1 MKRFTKKYR
10 NILALTALAAPLL
23 YGCSDELFPD
33 GEGNGAS
40 ADKGL
45 VIYVPKV
52 AADATPAAATRA
64 GGVMDFNGDEGE
76 INSLYLF
83 AYPKDGGERTSIN
96 LKEEVAT
103 VADAPEG
110 YEGYKLDLATGTY
123 RLYVAA
129 NVNISD
135 FATITEEDLKNYH
148 LSIGGESA
156 SYLPMSCANSQ
167 MKVSYNGEAGSEN
180 VTDDAGIV
188 INSGAST
195 RVWADL
201 KFAVAK
207 VRVTVLN
214 DLRPD
219 LTDLT
224 STTLTNLA
232 DASALMSGG
241 TVTTELG
248 GGDFSK
254 QGYYQLPEMK
264 DDLLKVDIDNMTAM
278 SGTPVGG
285 DWAWQG
291 VAYVAERLFGGTAT
305 DEPTVNLTFS
315 DNSTKILEIGTKG
328 EGLKRSYFYDYVGT
342 SNGKFKLAVQPWDP
356 VIIAGA
362 LHGPYFLHVDHTKI
376 EKVSGGTPSD
386 IWYESNAQI
395 ECVSPKV
402 TINGNEVDLFSFT
415 VNPEENKI
423 SVSVSPQ
430 IKLKDADKIT
440 DALKYFTIK
449 AGTIEKRIDVGD
461 LDLSE
466 FLTVGVQ
473 NLTIDVREQISSGHY
488 SGSFIIPIRTNLDSF
503 SITDWTDVA
512 GDAVT
517 LCDAD
522 GQKLTSLDNIPA
534 EGGVYNLLVN
544 FKGLNDGLTFWQN
557 TAQITFNVKG
567 TGTDG
572 TEIAK
577 PVTVNVLPAVDK
589 YKIHLYAPGWSNPH
603 IYVYQTLVLPAT
615 HGTYPNAPVG
625 TNDKDDV
632 AALEYSFTGAVA
644 FRGWDV
650 VGKDGANHNDPT
662 ATIVKKTNFCIF
674 TGSPSAGDWE
684 PGTGNWENHYYH
696 MDFCEEYRKNVTCS
710 SCKTDHIDRDW
721 PGIKMQSEGDGWWVF
736 ELSGVAT
743 PGKALIMFTD
753 AKDDHSQNGDN
764 RYPKYGADGSLLP
777 GIPLFDYPS
786 REGWFDVTDPNPHF
800 STTKPKFE
808 TYKYRIYWPYNSSS
822 WNGLNIWNL
831 SDTQSW
837 GNSSYSSSDFNNG
850 TSVSLSDNKGTYKK
864 YNSTYAYIEFEETA
878 AASGGF
884 NYQRMPGHNEN
895 STVPNSYKL
904 EDGYYCYTITGKD
917 TGYAGKPSGGVDP
930 TPTNTYKFYWP
941 KFGSDDMYRINFSYA
956 DGSTFPDYSSTNDFK
971 NNEGSSGN
979 TFYRTLPSGVDASKQ
994 IKVRISDG
1002 SGSKFRTMTI
1012 SLSSFTGSGTEKTYT
1027 ASESNFTL
1035 EGEQTFP
1042 TGKYRIYTTG
1052 SKFKIWVWT
1061 QKDNKDFETISKDQY
1076 TGTDDKA
1083 WDNRWEVTVD
1093 SPYVFDITKS
1103 GATVLKFIKGESGE
1117 HNKKFSDFK
1126 YNSTDKV
1133 YEYDA
1138 TSD

>member
-52 AADATPAAATRA
+52 AADAEPAAATRA
-64 GGVMDFNGDEGE
+64 GGVMAFNGDEGE

-96 LKEEVAT
+96 LKEGVTT

-110 YEGYKLDLATGTY
+110 YDGYRLDLDTGTY

-129 NVNISD
+129 NVDISD
-135 FATITEEDLKNYH
+135 FATITEEELKNYH
-148 LSIGGESA
+148 LSIGGERA

-167 MKVSYNGEAGSEN
+167 MKVSYNGEAGNTN

-195 RVWADL
+195 HVWADL

-219 LTDLT
+219 LTGLT
-224 STTLTNLA
+224 STSLTNLA

-248 GGDFSK
+248 GGEFSK
-254 QGYYQLPEMK
+254 KGKGYYQLPVMNENI
-264 DDLLKVDIDNMTAM
+264 LSVNIDNMTSIEDA
-278 SGTPVGG
+278 SAGGT
-285 DWAWQG
+285 WAWQG
-291 VAYVAERLFGGTAT
+291 VAYVAERLFDETVT
-305 DEPTVNLTFS
+305 DEPAVNLTFS

-328 EGLKRSYFYDYVGT
+328 EGLKRSYLYDYVGT

-376 EKVSGGTPSD
+376 EKVSGGTPTD

-402 TINGNEVDLFSFT
+402 TIDGNEVDLFSFT

-430 IKLKDADKIT
+430 IKKAHQDLIT
-440 DALKYFTIK
+440 EKYFTIK
-449 AGTIEKRIDVGD
+449 AGTIEKRIDVEN

-466 FLTVGVQ
+466 FLTVGVE

-503 SITDWTDVA
+503 SITDWTAVA

-522 GQKLTSLDNIPA
+522 GQKLASLDDIPA
-534 EGGVYNLLVN
+534 VGGVYNLLVN

-557 TAQITFNVKG
+557 TAALTFKVNPVGASDATVESK
-567 TGTDG
+567 T
-572 TEIAK
+572 
-577 PVTVNVLPAVDK
+577 VTVNVLPAVDK

-625 TNDKDDV
+625 VDDNV

-644 FRGWDV
+644 FRGWNV
-650 VGKDGANHNDPT
+650 AGKDGVNHNVPT
-662 ATIVKKTNFCIF
+662 AAITKMTNFCIF
-674 TGSPSAGDWE
+674 TGSPSAGDWA
-684 PGTGNWENHYYH
+684 PGTGNWENHYYD
-696 MDFCEEYRKNVTCS
+696 MDFCEEYRKGVTCN
-710 SCKTDHIDRDW
+710 SCKTGHIDRDW

-743 PGKALIMFTD
+743 PGKALIMFAD

-777 GIPLFDYPS
+777 GVPLYDYPS

-800 STTKPKFE
+800 STTKPTPRCVYTFRWDEMGKDYWRVKFE
-808 TYKYRIYWPYNSSS
+808 YTDGTPFPVTDYMNQSGFEGGSPKYFKVI
-822 WNGLNIWNL
+822 
-831 SDTQSW
+831 
-837 GNSSYSSSDFNNG
+837 
-850 TSVSLSDNKGTYKK
+850 
-864 YNSTYAYIEFEETA
+864 
-878 AASGGF
+878 
-884 NYQRMPGHNEN
+884 MPE
-895 STVPNSYKL
+895 
-904 EDGYYCYTITGKD
+904 
-917 TGYAGKPSGGVDP
+917 AVDP
-930 TPTNTYKFYWP
+930 NKSIRATVRDGGDNTCT
-941 KFGSDDMYRINFSYA
+941 MTT
-956 DGSTFPDYSSTNDFK
+956 TFTLNDF
-971 NNEGSSGN
+971 
-979 TFYRTLPSGVDASKQ
+979 
-994 IKVRISDG
+994 
-1002 SGSKFRTMTI
+1002 
-1012 SLSSFTGSGTEKTYT
+1012 TGTQYSKTYT
-1027 ASESNFTL
+1027 A
-1035 EGEQTFP
+1035 
-1042 TGKYRIYTTG
+1042 
-1052 SKFKIWVWT
+1052 
-1061 QKDNKDFETISKDQY
+1061 
-1076 TGTDDKA
+1076 
-1083 WDNRWEVTVD
+1083 
-1093 SPYVFDITKS
+1093 
-1103 GATVLKFIKGESGE
+1103 
-1117 HNKKFSDFK
+1117 
-1126 YNSTDKV
+1126 
-1133 YEYDA
+1133 DA
-1138 TSD
+1138 SQFGG